1 MSETPKCSIKGHGRL
16 LVTEVWVSCRQC
28 GEVLE
33 LDDPEAID
41 SKPPKLH
48 LRVSP
53 CTGCDA
59 GVVLVGD
66 PK

>member
-1 MSETPKCSIKGHGRL
+1 MKTENKCTIKGHGRL

-28 GEVLE
+28 GELLE

-48 LRVSP
+48 LRVAP
-53 CTGCDA
+53 CTGCGM
-59 GVVLVGD
+59 GVCRE
-66 PK
+66 